1 VTDRCGFA
9 TDGAGG
15 APMAQAMVT
24 AGEIN
29 AAAVYKPTGQVRE
42 STQTTRIGRK
52 RERLTGFFQLSY
64 HRCKVLAA

>member
-1 VTDRCGFA
+1 
-9 TDGAGG
+9 
-15 APMAQAMVT
+15 MAQAMVT

-29 AAAVYKPTGQVRE
+29 AAAVYKPTGQDRE